1 MLSLDASSRAQM
13 RLAAELERSPRLPN
27 RHRGRGPTSKGK
39 GGKKSGRER
48 EGEREERGGKE
59 TGKGVTGKGK
69 GQGER
74 G

>member
-39 GGKKSGRER
+39 GGNVRGREK
-48 EGEREERGGKE
+48 EGE
-59 TGKGVTGKGK
+59 
-69 GQGER
+69 
-74 G
+74 